1 MTLVLTPALLAQ
13 KITVAES
20 VDQEI
25 NSLLLSI
32 RNTMQ
37 FGGDRVAIR
46 LVESAYITTDE
57 VAGLDG
63 DVVVH
68 RLLISIQQMDDQEKT
83 THKSYWVDGNFFNP
97 RTYKFDTAT
106 KRLTFLHGV
115 DEQPKSTNLVIT
127 ATGLHTE

>member
-1 MTLVLTPALLAQ
+1 MAQ

-20 VDQEI
+20 VDLEI

-32 RNTMQ
+32 RHAMQ
-37 FGGDRVAIR
+37 FDGGRVAIR

-68 RLLISIQQMDDQEKT
+68 RLFISIQQMDDQEKT

-97 RTYKFDTAT
+97 RTYKFDAAT
-106 KRLTFLHGV
+106 KRLTFLHGA
-115 DEQPKSTNLVIT
+115 DDQPKSATLVIT
-127 ATGLHTE
+127 TTGLLTE